1 MCDFRRSSRIVS
13 SAALHVVGA
22 GLALLLAACVAPIP
36 IKDQA
41 PKVAYSASSKIALV
55 VVDARPILKEK
66 KKPPTY
72 IGVAHTV
79 FGIPSDMQVYPWV
92 ALKEEKNLTLAQEL
106 EQRIADALQASG
118 ASVVRVD
125 AEAHVDPT
133 SAMRAAQGLGAD
145 RIMVIALNEWSVNI
159 NLNWVGSFDFDWG
172 YTVDIVD
179 NAGTHVSSF
188 KDSGQDVIK
197 EHGSDSPRNM
207 ITAAWR
213 ARLEK
218 LFERPE
224 VSQALSLPV
233 KSARRSDSIP

>member
-1 MCDFRRSSRIVS
+1 MPALRAAAVS
-13 SAALHVVGA
+13 LI
-22 GLALLLAACVAPIP
+22 LPLTACVAPIP

-41 PKVAYSASSKIALV
+41 PKVAYSASEKIALV
-55 VVDARPILKEK
+55 VIDARPVLKED

-79 FGIPSDMQVYPWV
+79 FGIPRDMQLYPWV
-92 ALKEEKNLTLAQEL
+92 ALKEEKDLTLAQGL
-106 EQRIADALQASG
+106 EQRIADALQGIG

-125 AEAHVDPT
+125 AGAHVDAV
-133 SAMRAAQGLGAD
+133 SAKRAAQGLDAD
-145 RIMVIALNEWSVNI
+145 RIMLITLDEWSVNI

-172 YTVDIVD
+172 YRVEIFDK
-179 NAGTHVSSF
+179 AGAQITSF

-197 EHGSDSPRNM
+197 EHASDSPRNM

-213 ARLEK
+213 ARLEQ

-224 VSQALSLPV
+224 IRQALSLPAKV
-233 KSARRSDSIP
+233 ARAE

>member
-1 MCDFRRSSRIVS
+1 MCGFRLDSRILS
-13 SAALHVVGA
+13 SAALRVAAVS
-22 GLALLLAACVAPIP
+22 LALLLAACVAPIP

-41 PKVAYSASSKIALV
+41 PKVAYSASEKIALV
-55 VVDARPILKEK
+55 VIDARPILKEA

-79 FGIPSDMQVYPWV
+79 FGIPTDMQVYPWV
-92 ALKEEKNLTLAQEL
+92 ALKEEKDLTLAQGL
-106 EQRIADALQASG
+106 EQRIADALQGIG
-118 ASVVRVD
+118 AGVVRVD
-125 AEAHVDPT
+125 GGAHVDAA
-133 SAMRAAQGLGAD
+133 SARRAAQGLDAD
-145 RIMVIALNEWSVNI
+145 RIMLITLNEWSVNI

-172 YTVDIVD
+172 YGVDIFD
-179 NAGTHVSSF
+179 KAGAPLTSF

-197 EHGSDSPRNM
+197 EHASDSPRNM

-224 VSQALSLPV
+224 VQQALSLPAKV
-233 KSARRSDSIP
+233 AREQ